1 MKDGVFRYDLS
12 DVVTRTVPGRYGIIA
27 MVGVYISLQ
36 GNGHCVRA
44 KCTVYIVLSFVM

>member
-27 MVGVYISLQ
+27 MVSVPANSHKS
-36 GNGHCVRA
+36 HCIHV
-44 KCTVYIVLSFVM
+44 KYGLYHDV